1 MRFFPDGAT
10 AGLRQ
15 EIPIHAHE
23 NRLRQ
28 LLDRTGKTC
37 GVNWVVQRQ
46 RYFAHGGS
54 LGNQAFLRS
63 VGGCLGMGT
72 DRTTGNDAGNV
83 VRDGRRGLGGG
94 ETYLVCSRH
103 GVASKAEEYLAGY
116 MEANT
121 HMGNLDLYWILK
133 AARQIESILG
143 DTIRFREVAASIA

>member
-1 MRFFPDGAT
+1 
-10 AGLRQ
+10 
-15 EIPIHAHE
+15 
-23 NRLRQ
+23 
-28 LLDRTGKTC
+28 
-37 GVNWVVQRQ
+37 
-46 RYFAHGGS
+46 
-54 LGNQAFLRS
+54 
-63 VGGCLGMGT
+63 MGT

-116 MEANT
+116 REANT

-143 DTIRFREVAASIA
+143 DTIRFREVVASIA